1 MNSLQQLEVLNVWTL
16 GFRGQVAAVQMVKWL
31 VNDFNMPEVGQDQ
44 KQ

>member
-16 GFRGQVAAVQMVKWL
+16 GFRGQVAVQMVKWL

>member
-1 MNSLQQLEVLNVWTL
+1 MNSLQQLEGLNVRTF
-16 GFRGQVAAVQMVKWL
+16 GFRGQVAVQMVEWL